1 MPECLYI
8 GDRKVGKGYPTY
20 IIAEIGINH
29 NGEMDVVR
37 KLIDVAVEAG
47 CNAVKFQKRTPE
59 LCVPLEQQSVIR
71 ETPWGEMTYLAY
83 RHRVELDIAQYEQI
97 DQYCRKKHIA
107 WFASCWDLPS
117 VDFMR
122 QFDPPCYKIASATLT
137 DTNLLHHVRRNEQP
151 IILSTGMSTMTEIR
165 EAVTVLS
172 KGELLIAHTTSS
184 YACSHDELNLR
195 MIQAL
200 QAEFDFPVGY
210 SGHEKN
216 LLPSC
221 IAVALGA
228 SFVERHITL
237 DRRMWGSDQ
246 SASLEPDELKQLV
259 LDIREVETALGD
271 GVKRVYETER
281 PIMAKLRNG
290 RTSVPVKAD

>member
-200 QAEFDFPVGY
+200 QAEFDFRSVIPAMKRIFCRPV
-210 SGHEKN
+210 SPWH
-216 LLPSC
+216 
-221 IAVALGA
+221 
-228 SFVERHITL
+228 
-237 DRRMWGSDQ
+237 WGPV
-246 SASLEPDELKQLV
+246 SL
-259 LDIREVETALGD
+259 
-271 GVKRVYETER
+271 
-281 PIMAKLRNG
+281 NG
-290 RTSVPVKAD
+290 I